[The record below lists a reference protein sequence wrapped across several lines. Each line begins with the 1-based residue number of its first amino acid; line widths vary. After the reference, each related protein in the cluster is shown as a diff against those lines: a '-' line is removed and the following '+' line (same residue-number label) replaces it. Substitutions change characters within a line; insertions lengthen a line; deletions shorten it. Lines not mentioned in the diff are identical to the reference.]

1 MLQSATVGEVTGGKR
16 GWVTRCVASS
26 HALRRGDAG
35 FTLVELLVVISI
47 LGILVAVLGL
57 AFVASGQSAAQTGQ
71 RLKESHDAQIASAYL
86 ASDVQSASEITSQ
99 TCDPSPALSSQVNL
113 VNFSYDG
120 ASSIASWYYG
130 TSAGET
136 QVVRTFC
143 APGGG
148 LVSQAPVV
156 HFAGSQPVVTCPTGA
171 SPTAGCDPAAN
182 PRPTKVKVAFVDH
195 NAVIGTDDYTFAI
208 SGTRRNYDDPTSPP
222 FGVSGYPPL
231 LTLSGGV
238 AIDTSGGHTGL
249 HVGGGNVVANTST
262 PGGVSVNNSFTL
274 DPGYQ
279 LQLLTGGSCS
289 NSPAGITTVTSPT
302 PLQDPLYNLPAPP
315 TSGANV
321 YVYNSTFSP
330 GSGALAPGIYI
341 LNAGMS
347 LSGQTDLT
355 GTGVLLYF
363 AGGSLTMSGGSSMH
377 ISGYAS
383 DPYQGIAIWQ
393 PRSNTNDMTF
403 SGGSNGTSVG
413 GLVYAPTAQVI
424 SSGNGVVDVGG
435 IIAGSLTGNGGGN
448 TGKFCVN
455 MTVVACEAYP

>member
-1 MLQSATVGEVTGGKR
+1 M
-16 GWVTRCVASS
+16 
-26 HALRRGDAG
+26 
-35 FTLVELLVVISI
+35 VISI

-99 TCDPSPALSSQVNL
+99 TCAPSPALSSQVNL

-195 NAVIGTDDYTFAI
+195 NAVTGSDEYTFAI

-279 LQLLTGGSCS
+279 LQLLTGGSC
-289 NSPAGITTVTSPT
+289 NNCPAGITTVTSPT

-377 ISGYAS
+377 MSGYAE
-383 DPYQGIAIWQ
+383 
-393 PRSNTNDMTF
+393 RSVPGHRHLATPLEHQRHDLQRR
-403 SGGSNGTSVG
+403 V
-413 GLVYAPTAQVI
+413 QW
-424 SSGNGVVDVGG
+424 DVGRRIG
-435 IIAGSLTGNGGGN
+435 LCADCAGHQ
-448 TGKFCVN
+448 
-455 MTVVACEAYP
+455 